1 MGFPLYVTCCFSLAA
16 FNILSLCY
24 YSFFV
29 LIFFCYSTI
38 GSFQS
43 IFNFSNCVLHLCLL
57 FLYFVCVLGDVLTV
71 LIVSCIFS
79 VLFSSLWS
87 IFTTIILNSLS
98 SRLFIS
104 SSFIWSCEFLPYS
117 FICAVFICLF
127 IFSKLAPIELSFS
140 QTLGLHSFFLLLLPL
155 EGKVS

>member
-1 MGFPLYVTCCFSLAA
+1 MCSSSLFA
-16 FNILSLCY
+16 
-24 YSFFV
+24 V
-29 LIFFCYSTI
+29 
-38 GSFQS
+38 
-43 IFNFSNCVLHLCLL
+43 
-57 FLYFVCVLGDVLTV
+57 YFVCVLGDVLTV

-155 EGKVS
+155 EGKVSWVVCVDFLLGVISACVLEGGYQAHQAGSYRNNGTYTHTYTHTVIIKVF